1 MEKLRVGV
9 IGAGM
14 FACFRH
20 IPDLLGT
27 GEVELTAVCR
37 RDPAALAKVADHFGI
52 TGRYTD
58 YRAMLDDALL
68 DAVVVSSP
76 HGLHYEHTRAALDC
90 GLPVL
95 SDKPL
100 AVTSAQAE
108 ALRDLAATKGLALLV
123 ASIPAFNGLHRY
135 FRECIARGSLG
146 TLHLIQLTA
155 LSNIDSF
162 GFFGHGTFPEG
173 TPYFMPPTAFRASPK
188 LGGGG
193 FFQDHASHAVAG
205 ILVTT
210 GLRPVE
216 VTASFDDYELDMRPS
231 VTIRFDTGALAVLT
245 YAGNAFPDIRDL
257 RAFSSTLY
265 VGTAGSLS
273 MDSRTGKTYFQAWGQ
288 DLEEVPVEALP
299 PNSSPAENFV
309 GMLRGREAPLLP
321 VEVSVQ
327 TVRLIEAAYRSAR
340 EGGTVRLG

>member
-20 IPDLLGT
+20 IPDLLRT

-37 RDPAALAKVADHFGI
+37 RNPEALAKVADHFGI
-52 TGRYTD
+52 AGRYTD
-58 YRAMLDDALL
+58 YQAMLDDAAL

-76 HGLHYEHTRAALDC
+76 HGLHYEHTRAALER

-100 AVTSAQAE
+100 AVTSVQAE
-108 ALRDLAATKGLALLV
+108 TLRDLAAAKGLALLV
-123 ASIPAFNGLHRY
+123 ASGPPFNGLHRY
-135 FRECIARGSLG
+135 FRERIARSDLG
-146 TLHLIQLTA
+146 TVHLVQVTA

-162 GFFGHGTFPEG
+162 GFFGHGAFPEG
-173 TPYFMPPTAFRASPK
+173 TPYFMPPTAFRASPE

-193 FFQDHASHAVAG
+193 YFQDHGSHAVAG
-205 ILVTT
+205 ILLTT
-210 GLRPVE
+210 GLRPAE
-216 VTASFDDYELDMRPS
+216 VTASFDDPELDMRSS

-245 YAGNAFPDIRDL
+245 HVGNAFPDTPTL
-257 RAFSSTLY
+257 RVFNSTLY
-265 VGTAGSLS
+265 VGTTGSLS
-273 MDSRTGKTYFQAWGQ
+273 TDSRTGKTLFQAWGQ
-288 DLEEVPVEALP
+288 DLEEIPAEALP

-309 GMLRGREAPLLP
+309 GIVRGHEAPLLP
-321 VEVSVQ
+321 VEVAVQ
-327 TVRLIEAAYRSAR
+327 MVRVIEAAYRSAR
-340 EGGTVRLG
+340 EGGTVRLL

>member
-20 IPDLLGT
+20 IPDLLRT

-37 RDPAALAKVADHFGI
+37 RNPEALATVADHFGI
-52 TGRYTD
+52 AGRYTD
-58 YRAMLDDALL
+58 YCTMLDEVPL

-76 HGLHYEHTRAALDC
+76 HGLHFEHTRAALER

-100 AVTSAQAE
+100 AVTSVQAE
-108 ALRDLAATKGLALLV
+108 ALRDLAAARGLALLV
-123 ASIPAFNGLHRY
+123 ASGPPFNGLHRY
-135 FRECIARGSLG
+135 FGARIARGDLG
-146 TLHLIQLTA
+146 TLHLVQVTA

-162 GFFGHGTFPEG
+162 GFFGHGAFPEG
-173 TPYFMPPTAFRASPK
+173 TPYFMPPTAFRASPE

-193 FFQDHASHAVAG
+193 FFQDHGSHALAG

-210 GLRPVE
+210 GLRPAE
-216 VTASFDDYELDMRPS
+216 VTASFDDPELDMRPS

-245 YAGNAFPDIRDL
+245 YVGNAFPDTRDL

-273 MDSRTGKTYFQAWGQ
+273 TDSRTGKTLFQAWGQ
-288 DLEEVPVEALP
+288 DPEEIPPETLP

-309 GMLRGREAPLLP
+309 GMLRGREAPLLT
-321 VEVSVQ
+321 VEMSVQ
-327 TVRLIEAAYRSAR
+327 TVRVIEAAYRSAR
-340 EGGTVRLG
+340 EGGPVQLS